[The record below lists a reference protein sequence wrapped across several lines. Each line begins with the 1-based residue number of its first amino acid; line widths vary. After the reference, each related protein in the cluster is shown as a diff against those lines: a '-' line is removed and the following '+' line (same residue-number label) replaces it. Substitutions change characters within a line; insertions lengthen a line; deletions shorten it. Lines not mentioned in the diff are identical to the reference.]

1 MMSMNIL
8 TCLSTNNAVLLS
20 KEDEP
25 DFYAI
30 SRKYPIPELSA
41 SEEHTH
47 PTSTFTHTQSAKR
60 FRRSHSH
67 QPGQDQNTHTWN
79 AYYGYH
85 HNQNQ
90 HVPMAPYPPTHT
102 HHHIQHYH
110 IDIIQTIPSHP
121 IRILNDIPTIQV
133 QDMDIITMGILD
145 LLSQVHM
152 ISIIHHLLLTFMID
166 MQILHRQIM
175 HQIQEP

>member
-1 MMSMNIL
+1 MNIL

-90 HVPMAPYPPTHT
+90 HVPMAPYPQYPYPPPHPTLSYS
-102 HHHIQHYH
+102 HYPKYPATLFGSS
-110 IDIIQTIPSHP
+110 TIFPPSRS
-121 IRILNDIPTIQV
+121 RIW
-133 QDMDIITMGILD
+133 
-145 LLSQVHM
+145 
-152 ISIIHHLLLTFMID
+152 ISLPWVSSTSSARSI
-166 MQILHRQIM
+166 
-175 HQIQEP
+175 